1 MVVANMK
8 LASQVSTDS
17 ILFNIDSRS
26 DTGGSGKEAILS
38 VFLKVFNE
46 MQGYSES
53 DPYVADLERWLDKNE
68 KYDDFKAEFEKI
80 TEDKWENKRY
90 ELDFLSGELVE
101 ALVNSNSMTEES
113 AEGWYEKITS
123 KEYSISIKEFSELVN
138 KYIEEKGNNH
148 HVVFFVDEVGQ
159 YIGENRELIASVNC
173 SWLRISNLL
182 LFSPSFSREL
192 SLTPNKI

>member
-1 MVVANMK
+1 MGKSNRFFLDDNKINDPMVVANMK

-68 KYDDFKAEFEKI
+68 KYDDFKAEFEK
-80 TEDKWENKRY
+80 
-90 ELDFLSGELVE
+90 
-101 ALVNSNSMTEES
+101 
-113 AEGWYEKITS
+113 
-123 KEYSISIKEFSELVN
+123 
-138 KYIEEKGNNH
+138 
-148 HVVFFVDEVGQ
+148 
-159 YIGENRELIASVNC
+159 
-173 SWLRISNLL
+173 
-182 LFSPSFSREL
+182 
-192 SLTPNKI
+192 